1 MAGVLSGLRLP
12 PSQIPVLHE
21 ETFHTYR
28 LRDVP
33 DDALAS
39 ELMRRKRI
47 RWYQATQLI
56 SHMDLEM
63 ASVARGELM
72 ADRKQHGARMIA
84 ATLLKEN
91 VIAVRQER
99 DETLDAL
106 RLQLALPVFIRTPGN
121 DTNI

>member
-47 RWYQATQLI
+47 QWYQATQMI
-56 SHMDLEM
+56 SQKDIEM
-63 ASVARGELM
+63 AATR
-72 ADRKQHGARMIA
+72 ADLLDYYKQQGARMIA
-84 ATLLKEN
+84 AKLLEKN
-91 VIAVRQER
+91 IIAVRQAQ
-99 DETLDAL
+99 DEHLHA
-106 RLQLALPVFIRTPGN
+106 LQLTVALPVFIRTPGN
-121 DTNI
+121 DTKI